1 MGVSCCLIGED
12 SLLIQCGNILLA
24 RGHSISLVV
33 SPIKSIQS
41 WSKKNDIPFIGSIQ
55 DISKFFLNKIDY
67 MFSIVNSQVLSN
79 EIIKLCRNPIINYH
93 DSALPKYAGLNATS
107 WAILNNEKV
116 HGVTWH
122 IVNDKIDSGD
132 IVRQNIF
139 PIEAFDTAFT
149 LNLRCYEQAIHLFK
163 MLVVDIEGANLT
175 LLKQDLLQRS
185 YFGSKHMLP
194 NLGFIDW
201 ENFTAEF
208 IIRMSRALTFG
219 HYNNNLGSLKI
230 FIGNSYLIVSH
241 VEISSRSFQRT
252 QPGTIL
258 DIHSNA
264 LYISTNSQAI
274 KIGRFISRAGKN
286 LAMAEVMQLYG
297 LKLGFLFPTINVS
310 NNSDLKN
317 FYACAVRSE
326 KFWISQLNYMTEHTV
341 FSPKEFGKNHLKEEI
356 VSYLSIDGS
365 LEDLDINAKK
375 THLLAVIIIYLYRLN
390 NYDKTSVSLL
400 LNGHEKTINMCG
412 NLFSSL
418 IPVTVDWNPGTHLCE
433 TIEYLSNLIVDSE
446 KNHTYFTDISARHP
460 LLEGNILE
468 SGITINLTGELKDIS
483 LPWDSIL
490 YFQFDEKRN
499 LIQIHQRVDPSN
511 LRTELKQVIPNLV
524 SHLTTILRYVIN
536 EPHVPVSSICFLAE
550 GERKKLLTVW
560 GRGQPRQIL
569 EESIITLF
577 EKKVLAQPLRPA
589 ITMYQQT
596 VSYGQLWELAE
607 RIAIEIR
614 HMNIPP
620 QTLIGIFISRSINM
634 LAAILGILK
643 ANCVYLP
650 LDTKYPLLKIEAI
663 VNESHLSHLITS
675 EDLFSDIARHF
686 KKIESDI
693 ELYSVEKILEQNTA
707 TDGGGI
713 NDIDPDNLA
722 YIMFTSGTTGA
733 PKGVMVTQK
742 NVINYC
748 YWFAETNRFTSS
760 SIIDFSSSI
769 AFDLSIPCTIAP
781 LLFGGQI
788 AICDD
793 AGKTNPQ
800 FYLRHLKNNK
810 VSHAEL
816 TPGYLE
822 MLLNYPNDIRKLTDL
837 KFLLLGADI
846 VPTSD
851 VRKWLSLC
859 PNHQIVNEYGP
870 TETTVSVTSFFVNNE
885 AITDEPS
892 IPIGRPAYN
901 TSCYILDKYKNLC
914 PEGIKGELYIG
925 GFQVANGYL
934 GKERITQEKFIVS
947 SVDTCEDIL
956 YKTGDLVRWL
966 PDGNLQFFGR
976 NDHQVKMHGYRVE
989 LTGIEAILMKVT
1001 EINQAVVVVK
1011 KGHFKE
1017 RYLRAYLVF
1026 GEKKAPLNE
1035 IKSFLSAHF
1044 PSYMIP
1050 KEFCDIP
1057 SIPLKENE
1065 KIDFDALE
1073 RQPRNFLTYAHH
1085 ISEDLTAYEQITMRI
1100 WQHAFNTT
1108 AITIDD
1114 DFFDIGGDSLLALQI
1129 ITDLNKHY
1137 NLSIPLYYLFDY
1149 PTIYLLSRKLVELEI
1164 AEIQPLAIG
1173 QQSPIT
1179 AIIKLSTGSDP
1190 TPLFLVHPV
1199 GGTIFWY
1206 KQLAGYFAGKYT
1218 IYGIQDPNNDGHSIN
1233 FNSLESMANYYLD
1246 EIESVYSGDHYRL
1259 GGASFGAT
1267 VAFEMAQQLIK
1278 KNKKIDFLGLLD
1290 GWAEYPEEILDQN
1303 SDFILSN
1310 KDNTMTTALDTSR
1323 AYLIDLER
1331 YRKIL
1336 LGKYKLMPIDA
1347 DVHLFKASELWS
1359 SFSTRDESCNGWQA
1373 FVKGVLAL
1381 HKVPGNHETMFF
1393 YPNVCV
1399 LAQQIMSIY
1408 EQKLL

>member
-12 SLLIQCGNILLA
+12 SLLIQCGNILLE
-24 RGHSISLVV
+24 RGHTISLIV
-33 SPIKSIQS
+33 SPINSIQS
-41 WSKKNDIPFIGSIQ
+41 WSKKNDIPFICSIQ
-55 DISKFFLNKIDY
+55 DVSKCILNNIDY
-67 MFSIVNSQVLSN
+67 MFSIVNSQILSN

-107 WAILNNEKV
+107 WAIINNEKK

-139 PIEAFDTAFT
+139 AIEALDTAFT

-163 MLVVDIEGANLT
+163 LLVIDIESDNLT
-175 LLKQDLLQRS
+175 LRKQDLLQRS
-185 YFGSKHMLP
+185 YFGSKHILP
-194 NLGFIDW
+194 NFGFIDW
-201 ENFTAEF
+201 KNFTAEF
-208 IIRMSRALTFG
+208 IIRMNRALTFG
-219 HYNNNLGSLKI
+219 HYNNNLGTLKI
-230 FIGNSYLIVSH
+230 FIGNSYLIVGH
-241 VEISSRSFQRT
+241 VEISSKIFPPT

-258 DIHSNA
+258 DIHDNA
-264 LYISTNSQAI
+264 LYISTNSHVI
-274 KIGRFISRAGKN
+274 KIGWFISRAGKI
-286 LAMAEVMQLYG
+286 LAMAEVVQLYG
-297 LKLGFLFPTINVS
+297 LKLGFLFPAITVS

-317 FYACAVRSE
+317 LYSCAVRSE
-326 KFWISQLNYMTEHTV
+326 KFWINQLNYISEHRV
-341 FSPKEFGKNHLKEEI
+341 FSPKKFGKNYLRKEIIESI
-356 VSYLSIDGS
+356 SIDGS
-365 LEDLDINAKK
+365 WGDLDGATKK
-375 THLLAVIIIYLYRLN
+375 IHLLAVIIIYLYRLN
-390 NYDKTSVSLL
+390 NYDRTSASLL
-400 LNGHEKTINMCG
+400 LNGHEKTINICG

-418 IPVTVDWNPGTHLCE
+418 IPVTIDWKPGIHLCE
-433 TIEYLSNLIVDSE
+433 TIEYLSNLIVNSE
-446 KNHTYFTDISARHP
+446 KNDTYFTDISARHP

-468 SGITINLTGELKDIS
+468 PGIAINLTGELKDIS
-483 LPWDSIL
+483 LTSDTIL

-499 LIQIHQRVDPSN
+499 LIQIHLRIDLSN
-511 LRTELKQVIPNLV
+511 GGSELNQVIPNLA
-524 SHLTTILRYVIN
+524 SHLTTILRYVTN
-536 EPHVPVSSICFLAE
+536 EPHVPVNSICFLAE
-550 GERKKLLTVW
+550 SERKKLLTVW
-560 GRGQPRQIL
+560 GRGQPREL
-569 EESIITLF
+569 PEESIITIF
-577 EKKVLAQPLRPA
+577 QKKVLAQPLSPA
-589 ITMYQQT
+589 ITMHQQT
-596 VSYGQLWELAE
+596 VSYYQLWELTE
-607 RIAIEIR
+607 KIALEIR
-614 HMNIPP
+614 QLNIPP

-634 LAAILGILK
+634 IAAILGILK
-643 ANCVYLP
+643 SNCVYLP
-650 LDTKYPLLKIEAI
+650 LDTKYPLLKITAI
-663 VNESHLSHLITS
+663 VEESHLSHLITS
-675 EDLFSDIARHF
+675 ADLLSDIARHF
-686 KKIESDI
+686 KKVESNI
-693 ELYSVEKILEQNTA
+693 TLYSVEKMLEQSTTFN
-707 TDGGGI
+707 GGGGNEI
-713 NDIDPDNLA
+713 NADTLA

-733 PKGVMVTQK
+733 PKGVMITQK

-748 YWFAETNRFTSS
+748 YWFAETNRFTSG

-781 LLFGGQI
+781 LLFGGHI
-788 AICDD
+788 VICDD

-800 FYLRHLKNNK
+800 FYLRHLKDNK

-822 MLLNYPNDIRKLTDL
+822 MLLNYPNDVRQLTDL

-870 TETTVSVTSFFVNNE
+870 TETTVSVTSFFVNNGT
-885 AITDEPS
+885 ITDEPS

-901 TSCYILDKYKNLC
+901 TSCYVLDKYKNLC

-925 GFQVANGYL
+925 GYQVANGYL
-934 GKERITQEKFIVS
+934 GKERIAQEKFIIS
-947 SVDTCEDIL
+947 SLDSYQGIL

-989 LTGIEAILMKVT
+989 LTGIEAILMKIT
-1001 EINQAVVVVK
+1001 EIQQAVVVVK

-1026 GEKKAPLNE
+1026 GEEKIPLNE
-1035 IKSFLSAHF
+1035 IKSFLSAHL

-1073 RQPRNFLTYAHH
+1073 RQPRQFLTYTHN
-1085 ISEDLTAYEQITMRI
+1085 ISEDLTAYEQSIMRI

-1108 AITIDD
+1108 VITVDD

-1137 NLSIPLYYLFDY
+1137 KLEIPLYYLFDY
-1149 PTIYLLSRKLVELEI
+1149 PTIYLLSRKLIELEI
-1164 AEIQPLAIG
+1164 AKTQPLAIG
-1173 QQSPIT
+1173 RQKSIT
-1179 AIIKLSTGSDP
+1179 TIIKLATGSDP

-1206 KQLAGYFAGKYT
+1206 KQLADYFAGKYT
-1218 IYGIQDPNNDGHSIN
+1218 IYGIQDPNNDGHLIN
-1233 FNSLESMANYYLD
+1233 FNSLESMAKYYLD
-1246 EIESVYSGDHYRL
+1246 QIESVYSGNHYRL

-1267 VAFEMAQQLIK
+1267 VAFEMTQQLLK

-1290 GWAEYPEEILDQN
+1290 GWTEYPEDILDQN

-1310 KDNTMTTALDTSR
+1310 KDNTMTPALDASR
-1323 AYLIDLER
+1323 AYLIELEKH
-1331 YRKIL
+1331 RKIL
-1336 LGKYKLMPIDA
+1336 LGKYKLMPIDV
-1347 DVHLFKASELWS
+1347 DIHLFKASELWN
-1359 SFSTRDESCNGWQA
+1359 SFSMRDEPYNGWQA
-1373 FVKGVLAL
+1373 FVKGVLTL

-1399 LAQQIMSIY
+1399 LAQKIMSIY